1 MNKKFKVYRVVNF
14 LAIKSSE
21 KMVKQRTVN
30 DIECRL
36 KDRYIKKKQDRVLE
50 TSTCISANSFSA
62 IATPVDRM
70 VWCKRKDTMDVNDS
84 EKDLTSVDQ
93 NWLSDSVVKELNT
106 EENDFVRSIITSIK

>member
-14 LAIKSSE
+14 VAIKSSE
-21 KMVKQRTVN
+21 KRVKQRN
-30 DIECRL
+30 LSDIECRL

-70 VWCKRKDTMDVNDS
+70 VWCKCKNTMDVNNS
-84 EKDLTSVDQ
+84 EKG
-93 NWLSDSVVKELNT
+93 
-106 EENDFVRSIITSIK
+106 

>member
-21 KMVKQRTVN
+21 KRVKQRN
-30 DIECRL
+30 LSDIECRL

-70 VWCKRKDTMDVNDS
+70 VCVSARIQW
-84 EKDLTSVDQ
+84 
-93 NWLSDSVVKELNT
+93 
-106 EENDFVRSIITSIK
+106 TSITLKKVKVSRSELASRFGC

>member
-14 LAIKSSE
+14 LAITSSE
-21 KMVKQRTVN
+21 KRVKQRN
-30 DIECRL
+30 LSDIECRL

-70 VWCKRKDTMDVNDS
+70 VWCKRKDTMDVNNS
-84 EKDLTSVDQ
+84 EKG
-93 NWLSDSVVKELNT
+93 
-106 EENDFVRSIITSIK
+106 

>member
-36 KDRYIKKKQDRVLE
+36 KDRYLKKKQDRVLE

-62 IATPVDRM
+62 IATPVDS
-70 VWCKRKDTMDVNDS
+70 KDTMDVNDY